1 MDLVPSERAVLKIIC
16 ALFLEGA
23 ARTHTVA
30 VLKSR
35 WPALH
40 SDAYNGG
47 YLGLISKGLV
57 STSSD
62 GTLFSVTTAGLRAMA
77 AV

>member
-1 MDLVPSERAVLKIIC
+1 MDLVPSERAVLKMIC
-16 ALFLEGA
+16 ALFLEA
-23 ARTHTVA
+23 SRRTHAVA

-57 STSSD
+57 SPSQD
-62 GTLFSVTTAGLRAMA
+62 GTLFSVTSAGMRVMA
-77 AV
+77 QV